1 MANLRWTLLAS
12 ASFIFGLILFTA
24 IAWYRGDS
32 ALVLPIE
39 VTKVNGGARRRACRC
54 MDFRPSDIPQTWG

>member
-1 MANLRWTLLAS
+1 MAKLRWTSRKRELYFRSDPLHRDRMVS
-12 ASFIFGLILFTA
+12 
-24 IAWYRGDS
+24 RGS